1 MKRRVKL
8 FRPKDF
14 DFIIMHIEQE
24 QLMSIIN
31 VLWFIFGVLTYHL
44 QNVFLAYKLLMPADL
59 AAWLQVWYDQKK
71 NWT

>member
-31 VLWFIFGVLTYHL
+31 VL
-44 QNVFLAYKLLMPADL
+44 
-59 AAWLQVWYDQKK
+59 
-71 NWT
+71 